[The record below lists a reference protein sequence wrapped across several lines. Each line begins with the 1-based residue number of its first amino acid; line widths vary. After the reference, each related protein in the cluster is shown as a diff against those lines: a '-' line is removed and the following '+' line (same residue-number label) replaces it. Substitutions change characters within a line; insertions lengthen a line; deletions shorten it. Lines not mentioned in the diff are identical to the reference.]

1 MLEQVVH
8 EAAEILALLG
18 ELLDEG
24 ERPGRVAIDDQV
36 AEPEERLLLD
46 RAEQL
51 EHGLHRDLVLRRRR
65 ELAEEPKNATLLK
78 DALYE
83 LTGRHL
89 DVAYEVGEASDQA
102 EEEIAQTEEEFVS
115 LFKDTF
121 DAQELEE

>member
-1 MLEQVVH
+1 MIPAV
-8 EAAEILALLG
+8 
-18 ELLDEG
+18 
-24 ERPGRVAIDDQV
+24 
-36 AEPEERLLLD
+36 EERSIP
-46 RAEQL
+46 AAS
-51 EHGLHRDLVLRRRR
+51 VLREAQPTDLAADTLTVEFPPSARFHR
-65 ELAEEPKNATLLK
+65 ELAEEPKNATLLR

-89 DVAYEVGEASDQA
+89 DVAYEIGEATGQA